1 MRQSTLSGETLSPG
15 FVRASEQAGVN
26 WCPVFEREVDHHL
39 VKILAPSCIKEHN
52 GCANCPKVEYKDTL
66 TECARVVR

>member
-1 MRQSTLSGETLSPG
+1 MSQNTLTGEKLSPD
-15 FVRASEQAGVN
+15 RPITYSGVN

-66 TECARVVR
+66 TECA